1 MHGNVATNHLGNPQ
15 GGGKNTSKDV
25 FFWGGGGGH
34 AYSKQYSI
42 LKG

>member
-1 MHGNVATNHLGNPQ
+1 MLIRGSFRKISR
-15 GGGKNTSKDV
+15 GGGAKARRKT
-25 FFWGGGGGH
+25 FWGGGGH